1 MSPARNYHTVT
12 VPHPAPLVQRSSSHG
27 HVRVHVHGTVRLST
41 VRLLAAPR
49 PAQELPAYPEHLAA
63 EVVVLRRRRR
73 AVVARRLRL
82 DVHLRLAGGLRGRG
96 RRVRT
101 ARRLPIRLRQLLY
114 GLDPVSAA
122 TDQRNLQHCSENTTR
137 IK

>member
-1 MSPARNYHTVT
+1 MSPTRNYHTVT
-12 VPHPAPLVQRSSSHG
+12 VPRPAPLVHRSSSHG
-27 HVRVHVHGTVRLST
+27 HVRVHVHPTVRLST

-63 EVVVLRRRRR
+63 EVVRLRRRRR
-73 AVVARRLRL
+73 AVVARRLRFG
-82 DVHLRLAGGLRGRG
+82 VYLRLAGGLRGHG
-96 RRVRT
+96 RRVRP
-101 ARRLPIRLRQLLY
+101 ARRLPISLRQLLR

-122 TDQRNLQHCSENTTR
+122 TDERNLQNCSENTTR